1 MGTYLIVDRE
11 LWIKGKEEA
20 YKRLWEDLEIGY
32 LDEDLLDIL
41 LEFFKRPES
50 FTKSS
55 CSGRITLLDGPLPWE
70 RKESTIIFK
79 KHSTITIKE
88 IESLLKQPV
97 VYRLWL
103 VATGPIIHVITL
115 SGREARKILVIASKA
130 GFKHS
135 GIISISKKG
144 FLVELRTGIRLAVLL
159 KTRSGLVVTR
169 EGLDEA
175 IIAAN
180 EALMKGKERLRRLLV
195 ELRRNRTSTTR

>member
-1 MGTYLIVDRE
+1 MIVNRA
-11 LWIKGKEEA
+11 LWVEEKEKA

-70 RKESTIIFK
+70 RRESTIVFK
-79 KHSTITIKE
+79 KHSTITFRE
-88 IESLLKQPV
+88 IEPILNQPV

-103 VATGPIIHVITL
+103 VAAGPIIHVVTL
-115 SGREARKILVIASKA
+115 TGREARRILKIAGKA

-144 FLVELRTGIRLAVLL
+144 FIVELRTGIRLAVLL
-159 KTRSGLVVTR
+159 KTRKGLALTDV
-169 EGLDEA
+169 GLEEA
-175 IIAAN
+175 TKSAN
-180 EALMKGKERLRRLLV
+180 EALVKGKERLRRLLV
-195 ELRRNRTSTTR
+195 ELRKSSAEL

>member
-1 MGTYLIVDRE
+1 MIVDKALWSRE
-11 LWIKGKEEA
+11 KEEA

-79 KHSTITIKE
+79 KHSTISLEE
-88 IESLLKQPV
+88 IGSLLQQQV
-97 VYRLWL
+97 VHRLWL

-115 SGREARKILVIASKA
+115 TGREARRILGIAGRA

-135 GIISISKKG
+135 GIMSVSKKG
-144 FLVELRTGIRLAVLL
+144 FIVELRTGIRLAVLL
-159 KTRSGLVVTR
+159 KTRRGLVVTS
-169 EGLDEA
+169 EGIEEA
-175 IIAAN
+175 VRAAN
-180 EALMKGKERLRRLLV
+180 EALVKGKERLKRLLL
-195 ELRRNRTSTTR
+195 ELRRSNTSSKVK

>member
-1 MGTYLIVDRE
+1 MIVDRA
-11 LWIKGKEEA
+11 LWAKEKEEA
-20 YKRLWEDLEIGY
+20 YRRLWEDLEIGY

-79 KHSTITIKE
+79 KHSTISLEE
-88 IESLLKQPV
+88 IGSLLQQPV
-97 VYRLWL
+97 VHRLWL

-115 SGREARKILVIASKA
+115 TGREARRILGIAGRA

-135 GIISISKKG
+135 GIMSVSKKG
-144 FLVELRTGIRLAVLL
+144 FIVELRTGIRLAVLL
-159 KTRSGLVVTR
+159 KTRRGLVVTS
-169 EGLDEA
+169 EGIEEA
-175 IIAAN
+175 VRAAN
-180 EALMKGKERLRRLLV
+180 EALVKGKERLKRLLL
-195 ELRRNRTSTTR
+195 ELRRSNTSSKVK

>member
-1 MGTYLIVDRE
+1 MIVDKTLWTRE
-11 LWIKGKEEA
+11 KEEA

-32 LDEDLLDIL
+32 LDEDLLDVL

-70 RKESTIIFK
+70 RRESTIIFK
-79 KHSTITIKE
+79 KHSIISLKE
-88 IESLLKQPV
+88 IEPLLHKSV

-115 SGREARKILVIASKA
+115 TGREARRILKIAGKA

-135 GIISISKKG
+135 GIMSISKKG
-144 FLVELRTGIRLAVLL
+144 FIVELRTGIRLAVLL
-159 KTRSGLVVTR
+159 KTRRGLVATGD
-169 EGLDEA
+169 GLEEA
-175 IIAAN
+175 IKAAN
-180 EALMKGKERLRRLLV
+180 EALVKGKERLRRLLV
-195 ELRRNRTSTTR
+195 ELRKNNAGL